1 MLKASALKETTKFW
15 RDPTLSNL
23 ELLRATY
30 VTHAFVPHTHE
41 GFAIGVVE
49 SGAEAFD
56 YRGAYH
62 TAPAGHI
69 VVINPGEPHTGHAAT
84 RAGWVYRML
93 YPDASLLQQ
102 AASQMVGRP
111 QHIPFFAQPVIRD
124 DELARSLLSLH
135 AVLEESPSALERESR
150 FLRTFAQLI
159 ARHADARPALNPLPR
174 DRHNITMARD
184 YFEAHYAEDVSLG
197 TLAQLTGLSP
207 FYFLRTFRSATG
219 LTPHAYV
226 TQVRVAQAKR
236 LLLTG
241 LPLTQV
247 ALDTGFGDQSHFT
260 RRFKQIVG
268 VAPGQYRRRNF

>member
-1 MLKASALKETTKFW
+1 MLKTSPSKETTKFW
-15 RDPTLSNL
+15 RDPTLGNL

-30 VTHAFVPHTHE
+30 ITHAFVPHTHD

-49 SGAEAFD
+49 S
-56 YRGAYH
+56 GAYH

-84 RAGWVYRML
+84 RAGWAYRML
-93 YPDASLLQQ
+93 YPDVSLLQQ
-102 AASQMVGRP
+102 AASQMAGRP

-124 DELARSLLSLH
+124 DGLAKLILSLH
-135 AVLEESPSALERESR
+135 ATLEESLSTLERESR
-150 FLRTFAQLI
+150 FLHTFAQLI
-159 ARHADARPALNPLPR
+159 ARHADARPALKSLPEDCR
-174 DRHNITMARD
+174 TVTMARD
-184 YFEAHYAEDVSLG
+184 YLEAHYAEDVSLAA
-197 TLAQLTGLSP
+197 LARLTGLSP
-207 FYFLRTFRSATG
+207 FHLLRTFRSAIG

-236 LLLTG
+236 LLLAG

-260 RRFKQIVG
+260 KRFKQIVG